1 VVPASGRSAATGA
14 TYDRVGVTADRLR
27 PLWDF
32 TDLDGTEERLRAA
45 LAEERTDAG
54 QAEVLTQLARVAG
67 IRGRFESARELLAE
81 AKARGGNSEV
91 VRARVLRE
99 HGRVLRIE
107 GDLAAAEPLFEEAF
121 ETALAAEHDFIAAD
135 AAHMAALAG
144 DMRTWTDRG
153 LELTRRSP
161 TTARWA
167 GSLLTN
173 LGWWHA
179 ERGEFEE
186 SLVAYREALKAR
198 EREEHNGERP
208 FLREAARCGVA
219 KALVALG
226 RPDEAVPVLE
236 QAVEWGRQAG
246 KPVRSFHEELAV
258 AYAALGRSEDAAE
271 QRRLSDLASDGPLA
285 QRQAIPRPPPRG
297 SQQPR

>member
-1 VVPASGRSAATGA
+1 VS
-14 TYDRVGVTADRLR
+14 ADRLR

-32 TDLDGTEERLRAA
+32 TDIDGSEERLR
-45 LAEERTDAG
+45 
-54 QAEVLTQLARVAG
+54 
-67 IRGRFESARELLAE
+67 
-81 AKARGGNSEV
+81 
-91 VRARVLRE
+91 
-99 HGRVLRIE
+99 
-107 GDLAAAEPLFEEAF
+107 
-121 ETALAAEHDFIAAD
+121 
-135 AAHMAALAG
+135 
-144 DMRTWTDRG
+144 
-153 LELTRRSP
+153 
-161 TTARWA
+161 
-167 GSLLTN
+167 
-173 LGWWHA
+173 
-179 ERGEFEE
+179 
-186 SLVAYREALKAR
+186 
-198 EREEHNGERP
+198 GERP
-208 FLREAARCGVA
+208 FLCEAARRGVA